1 MLYYNINNPVEKVSL
16 FSAVMRSVSENTGLY
31 MPETIPCFPESFFRE
46 MRDNELPGIAYQVTR
61 PLMTPDI
68 PDESIKLITSDALNF
83 DIPLERLDENIYV
96 LELFHGPTYAFKDV
110 GARFLAGVLGYI
122 TQSLNRK
129 ITVLVATSGDTG
141 GAVANAFAGKEGIKV
156 VILYPSGRVSRVQEF
171 QLKYAAPNITAIELE
186 GDFDDCQRLVRTA
199 FADRELNEKII
210 LTSANSI
217 NFARLFPQSVY
228 YFYALAQ
235 MENITSPVVISVP
248 SGNFGNLTAGLIA
261 SKMGLPVSR
270 FIASTNINNS
280 VPLYLKTGKFVP
292 HPSYHTISNA
302 MDVGN
307 PGNFQRMLS
316 LFGNDY
322 SQIKKALAGYW
333 FTDEQTIEA
342 MHELYEK
349 YSYIADP
356 HSAVAY
362 LGLKSYMAGTPS
374 TGIFLATAHP
384 GKFPEEVEKATGVK
398 VTLPVSD
405 SEPVWKS
412 EHFKAPDD
420 YNFLREFLCS
430 TF

>member
-1 MLYYNINNPVEKVSL
+1 MLYYNINNPFEKVSL

-31 MPETIPCFPESFFRE
+31 MPETIPCFPESFFKE
-46 MRDNELPGIAYQVTR
+46 MHKSELSETAYRVTQ

-68 PDESIKLITSDALNF
+68 PDESLKLITENALNF
-83 DIPLERLDENIYV
+83 EIPLKRLDEDIYV

-141 GAVANAFAGKEGIKV
+141 GAVANAFAGKEGIRV
-156 VILYPSGRVSRVQEF
+156 VILYPSGRVSHVQEY
-171 QLKYAAPNITAIELE
+171 QLRSAAPNITAIELE

-228 YFYALAQ
+228 YFHALAQ
-235 MENITSPVVISVP
+235 MENGDAPVAVSVP

-280 VPLYLKTGKFVP
+280 VPLYLETGRFEP

-316 LFGNDY
+316 LFGNDLV
-322 SQIKKALAGYW
+322 QVRNVLAGFW
-333 FTDEQTIEA
+333 FTDEQTREA
-342 MHELYEK
+342 MHELYKK

-362 LGLKSYMAGTPS
+362 LGLKRYMAGNRIV
-374 TGIFLATAHP
+374 GIFLATAHP

-398 VTLPVSD
+398 ISLPMSD
-405 SEPVWKS
+405 SESVQKS

-420 YNFLREFLCS
+420 YNFLKEFLYS
-430 TF
+430 